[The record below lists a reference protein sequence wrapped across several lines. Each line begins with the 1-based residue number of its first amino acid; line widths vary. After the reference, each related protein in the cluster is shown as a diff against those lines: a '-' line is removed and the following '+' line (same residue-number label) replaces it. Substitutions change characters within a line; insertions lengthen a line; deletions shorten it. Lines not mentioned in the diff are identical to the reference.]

1 MNYIQVI
8 KMCPRMLEGDNANLI
23 FELNYVFLSN
33 YHYLIVNITEFI
45 QIELTRSFRVLI
57 ETVTFSVI

>member
-1 MNYIQVI
+1 
-8 KMCPRMLEGDNANLI
+8 MLEGDNANLI

-45 QIELTRSFRVLI
+45 QIEFTRSFRVLI
-57 ETVTFSVI
+57 ETVNFSVI